1 MGVFSGQVS
10 NQTEHIVSMGKG
22 LGSIHSTMEKL
33 PFLKMGH
40 LLASPEAHPDRD
52 GRAQAGSGS
61 IPPGYMT
68 SAITGCIRG

>member
-1 MGVFSGQVS
+1 
-10 NQTEHIVSMGKG
+10 MGKG
-22 LGSIHSTMEKL
+22 LGSIHSAMEKL